1 MSNFAQTLRLIWI
14 DGVLHEDGEINR
26 ADIVRAFRVSI
37 PQASADLAA
46 YRQRHPKHI
55 YYDTSAK
62 CWRRFLGD
70 PALYNR
76 AQHEAANDAVR
87 AVAAVTK

>member
-1 MSNFAQTLRLIWI
+1 MSDFAKTLRLIWI

-26 ADIVRAFRVSI
+26 ADIVRAFRVSM

-46 YRQRHPKHI
+46 YRQLHPRHI
-55 YYDTSAK
+55 YYDTSTR
-62 CWRRFLGD
+62 CWRRFEGD
-70 PALYNR
+70 PALYSS

-87 AVAAVTK
+87 AVDQAAK